1 MEPTMIDAE
10 ATGIILWHK
19 AAFTL
24 RVERSLLMLDAKSWA
39 KWIAAKKREEAARV
53 AGNGGIRSL
62 AEINQQIREI
72 DRWLIT
78 GRGTCPST
86 YVLHRRQLFAPPIVT
101 AANYDVYVRRLL
113 RLRAESATVPSSEFF
128 FDADAQPPVLHVTE
142 DMSAAARHVGPHVRG
157 RVVDRREMMRLVRD
171 GLRASGAALR
181 LLLEQG
187 NDGPSPPAVLHNFT
201 GR

>member
-39 KWIAAKKREEAARV
+39 KWIATKKREEAARV

-86 YVLHRRQLFAPPIVT
+86 YILHRRQLFATPVVT
-101 AANYDVYVRRLL
+101 AETLSLYIRKLL
-113 RLRAESATVPSSEFF
+113 RFQAKAEAHQLPEFLL
-128 FDADAQPPVLHVTE
+128 DADSEPPMLFVTE

-157 RVVDRREMMRLVRD
+157 RVVDRREMMRLVLDAIRESN
-171 GLRASGAALR
+171 RSLR
-181 LLLEQG
+181 LLL
-187 NDGPSPPAVLHNFT
+187 
-201 GR
+201 

>member
-53 AGNGGIRSL
+53 AGNGSIGSL
-62 AEINQQIREI
+62 AELNQQIREI

-78 GRGTCPST
+78 GTGTCPST

-101 AANYDVYVRRLL
+101 AANYDVYIRRLL
-113 RLRAESATVPSSEFF
+113 RLRAEAATVPPPEFL
-128 FDADAQPPVLHVTE
+128 FDAHSEPPMLFVTE
-142 DMSAAARHVGPHVRG
+142 DMSAAARHAGPFVQG
-157 RVVDRREMMRLVRD
+157 RVVDRWEMMRRVRN
-171 GLRASGAALR
+171 GLRGSSDALR
-181 LLLEQG
+181 LLL
-187 NDGPSPPAVLHNFT
+187 
-201 GR
+201 

>member
-39 KWIAAKKREEAARV
+39 KWIATKKREEAARV

-86 YVLHRRQLFAPPIVT
+86 YILHRRQLFAPPVVT
-101 AANYDVYVRRLL
+101 AETLSLYIRKLL
-113 RLRAESATVPSSEFF
+113 RFQAKAEAHQLPEFLL
-128 FDADAQPPVLHVTE
+128 DADSEPPMLFVTE
-142 DMSAAARHVGPHVRG
+142 DMSAAVRHTGPYVRG
-157 RVVDRREMMRLVRD
+157 RVVDRQEMMRLVRD
-171 GLRASGAALR
+171 GLRASGIALR

-187 NDGPSPPAVLHNFT
+187 EDGSAEA
-201 GR
+201 

>member
-39 KWIAAKKREEAARV
+39 KWIATKKREEAARV

-86 YVLHRRQLFAPPIVT
+86 YILHRRQLFAPPVVT
-101 AANYDVYVRRLL
+101 AETLSLYIRKLL
-113 RLRAESATVPSSEFF
+113 RFQAKAEAHQLPEFLL
-128 FDADAQPPVLHVTE
+128 DADSEPPMLFVTE
-142 DMSAAARHVGPHVRG
+142 DMSAAARHTGPHVQG
-157 RVVDRREMMRLVRD
+157 RVVDRREMLRLVRN
-171 GLRASGAALR
+171 GLRASSDAIW
-181 LLLEQG
+181 LLLE
-187 NDGPSPPAVLHNFT
+187 DGKDGSAE
-201 GR
+201 G

>member
-39 KWIAAKKREEAARV
+39 KWIATKKREEAARV
-53 AGNGGIRSL
+53 AGNGGIGSL
-62 AEINQQIREI
+62 AEMNQQIREI

-86 YVLHRRQLFAPPIVT
+86 YILHRRQLFAPPM
-101 AANYDVYVRRLL
+101 L
-113 RLRAESATVPSSEFF
+113 F
-128 FDADAQPPVLHVTE
+128 VTE

-171 GLRASGAALR
+171 GLRASGIALR

-187 NDGPSPPAVLHNFT
+187 EDGSAEA
-201 GR
+201 